1 MHDTWEK
8 IKESWHKHKGWWIA
22 GIVGAAVLVVYL
34 WSRAKS
40 SSNPSTSS
48 ASSAPASSATP
59 TYETVPGGQ
68 VSGGSGGSGSG
79 TSTSGTGSGTRKQL
93 SKLIALLQ
101 QQAAN
106 MPSAQQIAQQVA
118 ALQQTQTSP
127 GATLSQDTVSNMQNA
142 IVQLEQ
148 FARQHGSTSQVSSGG
163 ITSTAHQ
170 LAQNYRQQLYN
181 AGRPFPVSSN
191 AKTQSMIAQIQQNS
205 ALYNQLSVQ
214 AQGKSGA
221 ALTQLENQ
229 MSHLHETNTQ
239 LRQQLVNMGGG
250 ILANQNQYGYQPVA
264 LGNGQTI

>member
-40 SSNPSTSS
+40 SSNPSTNS

-68 VSGGSGGSGSG
+68 VSGGSGGGSG

-106 MPSAQQIAQQVA
+106 TPSAQQIAQQVA

-181 AGRPFPVSSN
+181 AAQPFPVSSS
-191 AKTQSMIAQIQQNS
+191 AQTQSMIAQIQKNS
-205 ALYNQLSVQ
+205 ALYNQLSAQ

-239 LRQQLVNMGGG
+239 LRQQLVNVGGG